1 MFELAGNVS
10 FLVLEVFIRLEELV
24 ERVVELD
31 LLLLHGHEHF
41 ERVLELGKFLV
52 LSLLLGNKNV
62 DLFSK
67 SVDFT
72 ILIIFV
78 YWYQNTVHAKHV
90 ICSWLWNVAQKF
102 FNVTV
107 GSQKDLHLGA
117 DRDVSILT
125 ALLNE

>member
-24 ERVVELD
+24 ERVVELN

-41 ERVLELGKFLV
+41 ERVFELGKFLV

-67 SVDFT
+67 RVD
-72 ILIIFV
+72 L
-78 YWYQNTVHAKHV
+78 
-90 ICSWLWNVAQKF
+90 S
-102 FNVTV
+102 
-107 GSQKDLHLGA
+107 HLEFCLKL
-117 DRDVSILT
+117 SF
-125 ALLNE
+125 